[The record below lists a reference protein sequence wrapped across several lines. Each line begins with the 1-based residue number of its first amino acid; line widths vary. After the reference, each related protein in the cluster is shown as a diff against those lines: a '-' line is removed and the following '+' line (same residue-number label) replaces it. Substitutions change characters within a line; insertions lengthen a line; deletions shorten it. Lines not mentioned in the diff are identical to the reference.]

1 MAAATLRP
9 NQRGHI
15 LDVTLRI
22 MSEQG
27 AAKTSM
33 RQLARE
39 CGINVATLYHY
50 FESKDALLAAVIEE
64 RRYGARLA
72 EPPEIPAHLSVDDR
86 LRLVFATV
94 WQGALAEEPIW
105 RLLLGEALRGEPT
118 AIPVGQ
124 SLLDVLGPGL
134 AAWVAAAIPELE
146 EPEAVADLLLG
157 QLFAGFVRHIFQ
169 PDLDVAE
176 IERTGGD
183 AIATAVAPPGA
194 P

>member
-1 MAAATLRP
+1 MAAATLRS

-15 LDVTLRI
+15 LDVALRI

-72 EPPEIPAHLSVDDR
+72 DPPEIPAHL
-86 LRLVFATV
+86 VFSTV
-94 WQGALAEEPIW
+94 WQGAIAEEPIW

-134 AAWVAAAIPELE
+134 AAWVGSAIPELDH
-146 EPEAVADLLLG
+146 PDAVADLLLG

-169 PDLDVAE
+169 PELDVDE
-176 IERTGGD
+176 IERAGGD
-183 AIATAVAPPGA
+183 AIAAAVIA
-194 P
+194 